1 MGRAA
6 EVKILFRAD
15 ASIALGTG
23 HVMRCLALADA
34 LKARGADCTF
44 ICTASKGDLLDLI
57 EARGHCGRALRPP
70 QGAQPAVD
78 WTVDAELSRTHAREI
93 GPDWLVVDHYRLG
106 AEWERSLRPSV
117 GKILAID
124 DIGRAHSCDA
134 LLDQNLETA
143 VHNRYKD
150 AVDGARK
157 LMLGPTFALLRA
169 EFATLRPRSLARR
182 TGTLERILVSMGGSD
197 PDNET
202 SKALAGLAL
211 LGRADWI
218 VDVVIGSQ
226 NTNAPEIERA
236 CRKLPDARIHVQTSK
251 MAELM
256 LSADLAVNA
265 GGSTTWERC
274 CLGLPAI
281 ATIVSDDQI
290 AIIEAGAKAG
300 AHIPLGRSNSLT
312 PADYAD
318 AIAALTPDRLR
329 ALSTSA
335 AAICDGLGADRVAD
349 RLH

>member
-134 LLDQNLETA
+134 LLDQTGA
-143 VHNRYKD
+143 
-150 AVDGARK
+150 ADGFVIKVRRDYQRFHQRS
-157 LMLGPTFALLRA
+157 PTGN
-169 EFATLRPRSLARR
+169 RPRCAWC
-182 TGTLERILVSMGGSD
+182 
-197 PDNET
+197 P
-202 SKALAGLAL
+202 
-211 LGRADWI
+211 RAW
-218 VDVVIGSQ
+218 
-226 NTNAPEIERA
+226 
-236 CRKLPDARIHVQTSK
+236 C
-251 MAELM
+251 
-256 LSADLAVNA
+256 
-265 GGSTTWERC
+265 
-274 CLGLPAI
+274 
-281 ATIVSDDQI
+281 
-290 AIIEAGAKAG
+290 
-300 AHIPLGRSNSLT
+300 
-312 PADYAD
+312 
-318 AIAALTPDRLR
+318 
-329 ALSTSA
+329 
-335 AAICDGLGADRVAD
+335 
-349 RLH
+349 

>member
-1 MGRAA
+1 VCRAA
-6 EVKILFRAD
+6 EVRVLFRAD

-34 LKARGADCTF
+34 LKARGAECTF
-44 ICTASKGDLLDLI
+44 ICTPAKGNLLDLI
-57 EARGHCGRALRPP
+57 ESRGHMGHALGAP
-70 QGAQPAVD
+70 QSAQPAAD
-78 WTVDAELSRTHAREI
+78 WTVDADLSRTQAREL

-106 AEWERSLRPSV
+106 AEWEGSLRSSV

-124 DIGRAHSCDA
+124 DIGRPHSCDA

-143 VHNRYKD
+143 VHDRYKS
-150 AVDGARK
+150 AVGGRM
-157 LMLGPTFALLRA
+157 LLLGPSFALLRP

-182 TGTLERILVSMGGSD
+182 SGTLERILVSMGGSD

-202 SKALAGLAL
+202 SKALAGLAI
-211 LGRADWI
+211 LGRSDWI
-218 VDVVIGSQ
+218 VDVVIGGQ
-226 NTNAPEIERA
+226 NPNAPEVEQA
-236 CRKLPDARIHVQTSK
+236 CRKLADARIHVQTSK

-256 LSADLAVNA
+256 LSADFAVNA

-281 ATIVSDDQI
+281 ATIVSDDQV

-300 AHIPLGRSNSLT
+300 AHIPLGRSNRLM
-312 PADYAD
+312 PADYAE
-318 AIAALTPDRLR
+318 AIAALTPECLR
-329 ALSTSA
+329 AMSKSA
-335 AAICDGLGADRVAD
+335 AEICDGLGADRVAD